1 MQDRSVRSTRLMPC
15 HQNLLPAESRMKI
28 QVLALRIFIDLPKRL
43 LTMHASYLRC
53 STFKLEGLASFAG
66 VHQDF
71 YVSGPTS

>member
-1 MQDRSVRSTRLMPC
+1 
-15 HQNLLPAESRMKI
+15 MKI